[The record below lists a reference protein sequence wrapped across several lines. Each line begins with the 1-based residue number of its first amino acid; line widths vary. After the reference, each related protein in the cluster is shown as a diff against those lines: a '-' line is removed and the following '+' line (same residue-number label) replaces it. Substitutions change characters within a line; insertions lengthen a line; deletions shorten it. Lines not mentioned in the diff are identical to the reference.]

1 MRLCVREEFS
11 KIMKIPKLREIVF
24 DNEQKAVLTYI
35 TDQGISSN
43 TQPVEPKNSKYSI
56 ERQNE
61 NEFGIVGSTKD
72 LVNRTVSEV
81 YNGLQVVKFTAAIRQ

>member
-1 MRLCVREEFS
+1 MRLCVREEFR
-11 KIMKIPKLREIVF
+11 KIMKIPKPREIVF

-43 TQPVEPKNSKYSI
+43 TQPVEQKNSKHSI
-56 ERQNE
+56 ERQNA
-61 NEFGIVGSTKD
+61 NEFGIVGLTKD

-81 YNGLQVVKFTAAIRQ
+81 YNGLQVVKFIAAIRP